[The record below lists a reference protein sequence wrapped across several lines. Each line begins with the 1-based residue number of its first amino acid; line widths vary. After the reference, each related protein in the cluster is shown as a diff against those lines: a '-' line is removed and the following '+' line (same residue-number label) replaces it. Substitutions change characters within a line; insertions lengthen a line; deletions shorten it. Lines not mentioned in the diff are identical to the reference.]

1 MKDDCIFC
9 KLANGVFPTNSI
21 YEDED
26 FNVILDLEPAT
37 RGHALILPKEHADNL
52 FELPDEIG
60 AKVLVTVKKVA
71 TQMKEKLGCA
81 GMNLVQNNGEE
92 AGQTVKHFH
101 IHMIPR
107 YEADES
113 MVSWKKMKPSAEE
126 LAEIKK
132 QIRE

>member
-1 MKDDCIFC
+1 M
-9 KLANGVFPTNSI
+9 
-21 YEDED
+21 
-26 FNVILDLEPAT
+26 
-37 RGHALILPKEHADNL
+37 